1 MQIRSNKLK
10 NDAKVLLHARD
21 GSRRSQ
27 LLLMI
32 FPSSSSSIPTPR
44 SLWNWIAILLVIS
57 TIRIHK
63 HIQIRFH
70 R

>member
-10 NDAKVLLHARD
+10 NDAKVLLYARD

-27 LLLMI
+27 LLLI

-63 HIQIRFH
+63 HIEIRFH